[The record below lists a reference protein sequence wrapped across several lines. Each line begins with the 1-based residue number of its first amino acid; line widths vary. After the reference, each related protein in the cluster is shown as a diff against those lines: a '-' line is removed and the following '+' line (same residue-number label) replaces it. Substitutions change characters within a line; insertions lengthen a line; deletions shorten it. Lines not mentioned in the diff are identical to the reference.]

1 MCNYYRDRTDHMS
14 LDQIHKFV
22 EQAKVV
28 KVNKLKVLGGEPLMH
43 PQFKEIYDILLSA
56 AKEGS
61 IRCIKIESNKTI
73 QPPVV
78 EASSLVSWKGRVQSK
93 KRHQP
98 ILWSP
103 EDLGVV
109 TGPQYHCPQITKC
122 GFSLDKFG
130 YLPCS
135 VAIMIVRLFNLTH
148 LYKTEMPTQAW
159 GLEELCSKCI
169 FSMNH
174 DWRIQ
179 HNKGVADLSDNQIV
193 PTKSYAE
200 AIKNYDE
207 KAFYAKVKDF

>member
-1 MCNYYRDRTDHMS
+1 MS
-14 LDQIHKFV
+14 LEQIHKFV
-22 EQAKVV
+22 EQAKVI

-43 PQFKEIYDILLSA
+43 PEFKEIYGILLSA
-56 AKEGS
+56 AKDGD

-73 QPPVV
+73 KPPVV
-78 EASSLVSWKGRVQSK
+78 ETSSLVSWKGRAQSK

-109 TGPQYHCPQITKC
+109 TGPQYRCPQIRKC

-135 VAIMIVRLFNLTH
+135 VAIMIVRLFGLTH
-148 LYKTEMPTQAW
+148 LYKQEIPTQPW
-159 GLEELCSKCI
+159 GLEELCSRCI

-174 DWRIQ
+174 DWRVQ

-193 PTKSYAE
+193 PTKSYADALAKFNPE
-200 AIKNYDE
+200 E
-207 KAFYAKVKDF
+207 FYKTQREF